1 MSNLS
6 EQQEF
11 WANRYAADY
20 IRKNSSFNQKT
31 GVEGWTQML
40 KNAPGIESILE
51 CGSNIGRNIGFLN
64 ELLPNAR
71 KSLIE
76 ISKPAYEFVTQE
88 YAIDQSFNGPI
99 VESNF
104 APASFDLTFTCG
116 VLIHIHPND
125 LLANMQKMYDYSR
138 KYILIGEYF
147 NRTPVMLEYQG
158 EKDKLFKSDFGK
170 TFLENF
176 NVRLIDNGFLWG
188 HLYDS
193 GGFDDITWW
202 LFEKENN

>member
-20 IRKNSSFNQKT
+20 IRKNSNFDQKA
-31 GVEGWTQML
+31 GVEGWAQML
-40 KNAPGIESILE
+40 KKAQGIERILE

-76 ISKPAYEFVTQE
+76 ISKPAYEFVTQQ

-202 LFEKENN
+202 LFEKESN

>member
-1 MSNLS
+1 MNKLS

-11 WANRYAADY
+11 WANRYAGDY
-20 IRKNSSFNQKT
+20 IKKNSSFDQKT
-31 GVEGWTQML
+31 GVEGWSIML
-40 KNAPGIESILE
+40 RKAEGINSILE

-64 ELLPNAR
+64 DLLPQAS
-71 KSLIE
+71 KSIIE
-76 ISKPAYEFVTQE
+76 ISVPAYEFVTKH
-88 YAIDQSFNGPI
+88 YNIDRSFNGPI
-99 VESNF
+99 VSSDFE
-104 APASFDLTFTCG
+104 PESFDLTFTCG
-116 VLIHIHPND
+116 VLIHIHPDD
-125 LLANMQKMYDYSR
+125 LLANMQKMYTYSR

-158 EKDKLFKSDFGK
+158 EQNKLFKSDFGK

-176 NVRLIDNGFLWG
+176 NVRLVDHGFLWG

-202 LFEKENN
+202 LFEK